1 MAYFPFPILPTN
13 NPYIDFLISTSIGVF
28 FEYQL
33 ELCYL
38 ERPNYK
44 WYITRPTFNY
54 NDLTYEGK
62 FSVDFT
68 NFFRY
73 LNMTDLNFKGIRL
86 LMATLD
92 SLAKLPKVGKFE
104 DYILLEIFKEIK
116 RDIKDPDHVFDLQIP
131 GPDLS
136 TYNFNEELNELI
148 FNEKENRRIEEE
160 NRRLEEE
167 KRKSVHSFLKFIQNR
182 IELVKQKK
190 IFLEEMHKEKLKLIN
205 KQKIIEKQ
213 MKEYC
218 FPDDDDLD

>member
-1 MAYFPFPILPTN
+1 
-13 NPYIDFLISTSIGVF
+13 
-28 FEYQL
+28 
-33 ELCYL
+33 
-38 ERPNYK
+38 
-44 WYITRPTFNY
+44 
-54 NDLTYEGK
+54 
-62 FSVDFT
+62 
-68 NFFRY
+68 
-73 LNMTDLNFKGIRL
+73 MTDLNFKGIRL

-167 KRKSVHSFLKFIQNR
+167 NRRLEEEKRKSVHSFLKFIQNR
-182 IELVKQKK
+182 IELVKQEEINKKKSFIELVKQKK